1 MIFNDYEVVM
11 SFNQEVYNLL
21 RLIPKGKVVTYS
33 QIALCLGNAK
43 LARAVGNALHNNPN
57 PKLYPC
63 HRVVNRKGELSKAF
77 AFGGSGAQ
85 MKMLVDENTQFDR
98 FNRVRLDICGF
109 DIEKFIK
116 SQS

>member
-1 MIFNDYEVVM
+1 MAN
-11 SFNQEVYNLL
+11 FNQEVYNLL

-33 QIALCLGNAK
+33 QIALCLGNVK

-57 PKLYPC
+57 PTLYPC

-77 AFGGSGAQ
+77 AFGGSERQ
-85 MKMLVDENTQFDR
+85 MRLLVDENIKFDK
-98 FNRVRLDICGF
+98 FNRVRLDIYGF

-116 SQS
+116 SKG